1 MSLHDKLASKAISS
15 GKGTADFSAAA
26 QKHANATW
34 FFLIAASA
42 IWYFFGWGWAL
53 IPVAIGISTAVQS
66 VSATMV
72 ATRIEK
78 LKQNTSIGKAE
89 DIADEVTSII
99 QAYGKTLENYA
110 PTPGC
115 VVDSS
120 KLPYPKQEIK
130 AALISGL
137 KAIDDPQMEEHLKI
151 AYIQLSNWQ
160 KGVGETD
167 QGIDLKNIDPNQS
180 AEELAKAIIDQ
191 SSGSKYWGALVLK
204 EQGALKQE
212 LEDLGLW

>member
-15 GKGTADFSAAA
+15 GKGAADFSAAA

-34 FFLIAASA
+34 FFLIAAGA
-42 IWYFFGWGWAL
+42 IWYFLCWGWAL
-53 IPVAIGISTAVQS
+53 IPVAIGIFTAVQS

-72 ATRIEK
+72 ATRIKK
-78 LKQNTSIGKAE
+78 LLKISFIGKVD
-89 DIADEVTSII
+89 DIADEVMSII

-115 VVDSS
+115 VADSS

-137 KAIDDPQMEEHLKI
+137 QAIYDSQMKEHLKI
-151 AYIQLSNWQ
+151 AYIQLSDWQ
-160 KGVGETD
+160 EGVRDTD

-180 AEELAKAIIDQ
+180 TEELAKAITDQ
-191 SSGSKYWGALVLK
+191 SSREDWGAIVLK
-204 EQGALKQE
+204 EQDALKQE
-212 LEDLGLW
+212 LKDLGLW

>member
-1 MSLHDKLASKAISS
+1 MALHDKLASKAISS
-15 GKGTADFSAAA
+15 GKGAADFSAAA

-34 FFLIAASA
+34 FFLIVAGA
-42 IWYFFGWGWAL
+42 IWYFLGWGWAL
-53 IPVAIGISTAVQS
+53 IPVAIGIYTAVQS

-78 LKQNTSIGKAE
+78 LKKISPIDKAE
-89 DIADEVTSII
+89 DITDEIMSII
-99 QAYGKTLENYA
+99 QTYGKTLENYA

-115 VVDSS
+115 VADSS

-137 KAIDDPQMEEHLKI
+137 QAIDDTQMKEHLKI
-151 AYIQLSNWQ
+151 AYIQLSDWQ
-160 KGVGETD
+160 EGVGDTD

-180 AEELAKAIIDQ
+180 AEDLAKAITEQ
-191 SSGSKYWGALVLK
+191 SSGKDWGAIVLK
-204 EQGALKQE
+204 EQDALKQE
-212 LEDLGLW
+212 LKDLGLW